1 MSILAV
7 EQFTSGIASRS
18 GRLPSAY
25 QSGLLGSGAG
35 LNTLAVDREMMED
48 LLDEILAA
56 TAAFA
61 QVQGGSFGNIDGY
74 APQLSTP
81 LVEEGRRATRRRE
94 RELLW
99 LQTHRAELQQFVGQ
113 WIVLEG
119 DQMVARGADP
129 VEVVREARAKGIRRP
144 FVHRIQRG
152 RTKGEGYLGL

>member
-18 GRLPSAY
+18 SGLPSAY

-48 LLDEILAA
+48 LLDEILSA
-56 TAAFA
+56 TAFA
-61 QVQGGSFGNIDGY
+61 QVQGGSFGNIGGY

-119 DQMVARGADP
+119 DQIVARGADP

-144 FVHRIQRG
+144 FVHRVQRG